1 MTEQA
6 ASVMTPE
13 TAVGK
18 VEIYDDVVKTIA
30 GLAASKVDGIFGLKG
45 GFIEG
50 IKQATTGRRD
60 FAAGVEVRRDPGGTF
75 SLDLHIVIKFGV
87 RVPDVA
93 VVVQREVKQQ
103 VENITGRR
111 VMAVNVHVDDIRLPD
126 EFTET
131 S

>member
-1 MTEQA
+1 MSEQA
-6 ASVMTPE
+6 SLITPE
-13 TAVGK
+13 TTAGK

-30 GLAASKVDGIFGLKG
+30 GLAASKVDGIFSLKG

-60 FAAGVEVRRDPGGTF
+60 YAAGVEVRRDPGGNF

-93 VVVQREVKQQ
+93 VVVQREVRQQ

-111 VMAVNVHVDDIRLPD
+111 VMSVNVHVADIRLPD